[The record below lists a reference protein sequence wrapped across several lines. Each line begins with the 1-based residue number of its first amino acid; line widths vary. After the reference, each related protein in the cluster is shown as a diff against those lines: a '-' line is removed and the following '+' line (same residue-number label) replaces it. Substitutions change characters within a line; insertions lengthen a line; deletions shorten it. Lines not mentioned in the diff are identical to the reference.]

1 MMQFRHPLFPRKR
14 AHRKGASMQRSS
26 VGNQQTRRATGET
39 TWTTRRVS
47 RIARVIA
54 IGGVVGL
61 FACQDATAPDATDEL
76 DLAGPALAVA
86 QTTPLG
92 MIGLSILDATGWVL
106 ASINNAGKR
115 SEMQA
120 TLKDLA
126 GNLVSG
132 SYDAARANVTKAR
145 EIRFSLDATDEIE
158 IGPIE
163 VSLDQTDTE
172 LKAIGK

>member
-1 MMQFRHPLFPRKR
+1 
-14 AHRKGASMQRSS
+14 MQRSS
-26 VGNQQTRRATGET
+26 VGSVQTRRATGET

-61 FACQDATAPDATDEL
+61 FACQEVTAPDATD
-76 DLAGPALAVA
+76 DLGLSGPALAVA

-92 MIGLSILDATGWVL
+92 MIGLSLQDATGWVL
-106 ASINNAGKR
+106 SSINNAGKR

-126 GNLVSG
+126 SNLVSG
-132 SYDAARANVTKAR
+132 AYDAARANVTKAR
-145 EIRFSLDATDEIE
+145 DIRTSLDAIDELE

-163 VSLDQTDTE
+163 VSLDQTDAE
-172 LKAIGK
+172 LKKVGK

>member
-1 MMQFRHPLFPRKR
+1 
-14 AHRKGASMQRSS
+14 MQRSL
-26 VGNQQTRRATGET
+26 VGKQQTRRATGQT
-39 TWTTRRVS
+39 TWTTRGVS
-47 RIARVIA
+47 RTARLIA
-54 IGGVVGL
+54 IGGDVWFCGR
-61 FACQDATAPDATDEL
+61 QDVTAPHETD
-76 DLAGPALAVA
+76 DLGRSGPALAVA

-92 MIGLSILDATGWVL
+92 MIGLSLLDAAGWVL
-106 ASINNAGKR
+106 SSINNAGKR

-145 EIRFSLDATDEIE
+145 EIRTSLDAIDELE